1 MGNLNLNDTEISI
14 ISKSFN
20 VSKENIK
27 QMEKLYENISKGI
40 KYQYLAHVL
49 RTVEEK
55 IGECINNKR
64 FQIKCVELPD
74 IKLGSAQY
82 YENDLYIIYY
92 PKIDEKQARVFIAH
106 ELGHLIIEIMLKK
119 ENPNDGIS
127 EPLST
132 IFGIL
137 TMHDKSN
144 FYKSNA
150 RNYIEKSL
158 ENIVKDFSL
167 LRNEVNLEY
176 NKS

>member
-1 MGNLNLNDTEISI
+1 
-14 ISKSFN
+14 
-20 VSKENIK
+20 
-27 QMEKLYENISKGI
+27 
-40 KYQYLAHVL
+40 
-49 RTVEEK
+49 
-55 IGECINNKR
+55 
-64 FQIKCVELPD
+64 
-74 IKLGSAQY
+74 
-82 YENDLYIIYY
+82 
-92 PKIDEKQARVFIAH
+92 
-106 ELGHLIIEIMLKK
+106 MLKK

-167 LRNEVNLEY
+167 LRNEANLEY